1 MEFLH
6 RYPRCNGGRAG
17 PTPEKAGCEGAGRP
31 EAGEIPAIWIGNRP
45 SLGAE
50 AGEINIKPPVKGQTY
65 FIRQKYDRG
74 GLKRLVIL
82 KVTDDTVST
91 QQLMDDGSPIVDP
104 VPFPKN
110 RNRAATFFNTMP
122 IQKWNRIR
130 QYWQLKIPEWAK
142 KYG

>member
-1 MEFLH
+1 
-6 RYPRCNGGRAG
+6 
-17 PTPEKAGCEGAGRP
+17 
-31 EAGEIPAIWIGNRP
+31 
-45 SLGAE
+45 
-50 AGEINIKPPVKGQTY
+50 
-65 FIRQKYDRG
+65 
-74 GLKRLVIL
+74 VIL

-122 IQKWNRIR
+122 IQEWNRIR